1 VITSNQNQAYKH
13 LIKLQKKKNRHTF
26 LEAYIYGDDLLV
38 SAKKHGIIKYM
49 IGTDD
54 SYDIVMSEE
63 LIQSL
68 ADYPLLK
75 FELAV
80 IDLSIK
86 KETQSKRILIL
97 DNVQDPRNVGAL
109 IRSAEAFGFIEIIL
123 GIGTADPYHEEAL
136 RAAKGSTFA
145 VKFTSFDVV
154 SYVHMLNQKDVP
166 VILTAQSNQTS
177 YTKKEDTLALVL
189 GNEGQGI
196 SKELFNLPH
205 HIFSIPTQG
214 VESLNVSVA
223 GGIAMYE
230 LKGNI

>member
-1 VITSNQNQAYKH
+1 MEVFLNPDAWIALLT
-13 LIKLQKKKNRHTF
+13 LTF
-26 LEAYIYGDDLLV
+26 L
-38 SAKKHGIIKYM
+38 
-49 IGTDD
+49 
-54 SYDIVMSEE
+54 
-63 LIQSL
+63 
-68 ADYPLLK
+68 
-75 FELAV
+75 
-80 IDLSIK
+80 
-86 KETQSKRILIL
+86 
-97 DNVQDPRNVGAL
+97 
-109 IRSAEAFGFIEIIL
+109 EIIL

-154 SYVHMLNQKDVP
+154 SYVHMRNQKDVP

-223 GGIAMYE
+223 GGLAMYE